1 MFQIIRKQEQAKGSV
16 IRYCLMKPVINKYKV
31 FTMSRTIY
39 SLLWITLQFAVSA
52 QAEEVSREQ
61 IKGIDEQVQDI
72 KKDVLSISSELKL
85 LEEKLLYP
93 SNTQISL
100 FVSFSTKEKFRL
112 DSVEVMLDGKAV
124 AAHIYTFKELEALQA
139 GGMQRIYTG
148 NVQTGEHLLKVGYIG
163 KGADGK
169 EQRQTSEYKFKKG
182 IGPGLV
188 EINLAASGERSNGI
202 QFKDW

>member
-1 MFQIIRKQEQAKGSV
+1 MNYG
-16 IRYCLMKPVINKYKV
+16 LMRPFVSNYKV
-31 FTMSRTIY
+31 FTMSRAIY
-39 SLLWITLQFAVSA
+39 GLLWIALQFAVSA
-52 QAEEVSREQ
+52 GAEEVSREQ
-61 IKGIDEQVQDI
+61 IKGIDEQVQEI

-100 FVSFSTKEKFRL
+100 FVSLSGKEKFRL

-124 AAHIYTFKELEALQA
+124 ATHIYSFKELEALQA

-148 NVQTGEHLLKVGYIG
+148 NVQTGEHLLKVGSIG
-163 KGADGK
+163 KSADGK
-169 EQRQTSEYKFKKG
+169 EQRQTGEYRFKKG

-188 EINLAASGERSNGI
+188 EINLAGTGEQGNGI
-202 QFKDW
+202 EFKNW

>member
-1 MFQIIRKQEQAKGSV
+1 MQSTPG
-16 IRYCLMKPVINKYKV
+16 NHKV
-31 FTMSRTIY
+31 LTMTRAIY
-39 SLLWITLQFAVSA
+39 GLLWIALQFAVSA
-52 QAEEVSREQ
+52 NAEEVTREQ
-61 IKGIDEQVQDI
+61 IKGIDEQVQEI

-93 SNTQISL
+93 SNTQVSL
-100 FVSFSTKEKFRL
+100 FVSLSGKEKFRL

-124 AAHIYTFKELEALQA
+124 ATHIYSFKELEALQS

-148 NVQTGEHLLKVGYIG
+148 NVQTGEHLLKVGSIG

-169 EQRQTSEYKFKKG
+169 EQRQTAEYRFKKG

-188 EINLAASGERSNGI
+188 EISLAGTGGSNGI
-202 QFKDW
+202 GFKDW

>member
-1 MFQIIRKQEQAKGSV
+1 
-16 IRYCLMKPVINKYKV
+16 
-31 FTMSRTIY
+31 MSRVI
-39 SLLWITLQFAVSA
+39 SGLFWILLQFVVSA

-72 KKDVLSISSELKL
+72 KKDVLSISTELKL

-93 SNTQISL
+93 SDTQISL
-100 FVSFSTKEKFRL
+100 FVSFTSKEKFRL
-112 DSVEVMLDGKAV
+112 DSVEIMLDGKVV
-124 AAHIYTFKELEALQA
+124 ASHIYAFKELEALQA

-148 NVQTGEHLLKVGYIG
+148 NAQTGEHLLKVGSIG
-163 KGADGK
+163 KSADGK
-169 EQRQTSEYKFKKG
+169 EQRQTSEYRFKKG

-188 EINLAASGERSNGI
+188 EINLTGSGEHNNGI

>member
-1 MFQIIRKQEQAKGSV
+1 
-16 IRYCLMKPVINKYKV
+16 MKPVINKYKV
-31 FTMSRTIY
+31 FTMPRAIY
-39 SLLWITLQFAVSA
+39 GLLWIALQFAISA
-52 QAEEVSREQ
+52 NAEEVSREQ
-61 IKGIDEQVQDI
+61 IKGIDEQVQEI
-72 KKDVLSISSELKL
+72 KKDVLSISSDLKL

-100 FVSFSTKEKFRL
+100 FVSFSSKEKFRL

-124 AAHIYTFKELEALQA
+124 ASHIYAFKELEALQA

-163 KGADGK
+163 KGSDGK

-188 EINLAASGERSNGI
+188 EINLAGSGERSNGI

>member
-1 MFQIIRKQEQAKGSV
+1 MDCHQ
-16 IRYCLMKPVINKYKV
+16 MKPVVRNYKV
-31 FTMSRTIY
+31 STMSRAIY
-39 SLLWITLQFAVSA
+39 GLLWIALQFVVPA

-61 IKGIDEQVQDI
+61 IKGIDEQVQEI

-93 SNTQISL
+93 SNTQVSL
-100 FVSFSTKEKFRL
+100 FVSHSSKEKFRL

-124 AAHIYTFKELEALQA
+124 ATHIYSFKELEALQA

-148 NVQTGEHLLKVGYIG
+148 NVQTGEHLLKVGSIG

-169 EQRQTSEYKFKKG
+169 EQRQTAEYRFEKG
-182 IGPGLV
+182 LGPGLV
-188 EINLAASGERSNGI
+188 EINLAGSGGSNGI
-202 QFKDW
+202 AFKDW